1 MRTEYTIIVDWGTSI
16 LRAWLLT
23 ADSSVV
29 ESLHSEQGISVVNT
43 DHEQVL
49 EAFVSPWVERYGKLL
64 VIAFGMVTSRNG
76 WYEVPYVNCPAN
88 AQSLAAGII
97 KKRTANGLT
106 VYLLPGVSDQAMQP
120 FADVMRGE
128 ETQIIGFSE
137 FANGV
142 VVLPGTHSKWVRVQN
157 ASIEKFQTYIT
168 GELFGLLTQHGFIV
182 SSDSTTQTI
191 NESVF
196 ELGIKTAKNYQPAAN
211 NMLSQLFSVRTG
223 VLAGKLNTSDTN
235 EYLSGLLLGQEFI
248 QAASADWFKPG
259 DCIGIVGND
268 TLTARY
274 AYCAKLFDL
283 SVHVAP
289 EHVRWT
295 GAASIARSFLETQ
308 K

>member
-1 MRTEYTIIVDWGTSI
+1 MHSDYTIVVDWGTSV
-16 LRAWLLT
+16 LRAWLLK
-23 ADSSVV
+23 ADNTVV
-29 ESLHSEQGISVVNT
+29 ESLQSEQGISVVSA

-49 EAFVSPWVERYGKLL
+49 DSFVSSWVEQYGKLL

-76 WYEVPYVNCPAN
+76 WHEVPYVICPAN
-88 AQSLAAGII
+88 AQSLAAGVVR
-97 KKRTANGLT
+97 KRTEQGLT
-106 VYLLPGVSDQAMQP
+106 VYLLPGVCDHAMQP

-128 ETQIIGFSE
+128 ETQIIGFNE

-157 ASIEKFQTYIT
+157 ASIEKFQTFIT
-168 GELFGLLTQHGFIV
+168 GELFGLLTQHGFVV
-182 SSDSTTQTI
+182 SSDQKAQTI

-196 ELGIKTAKNYQPAAN
+196 ELGINTAKSCQPAAN

-223 VLAGKLNTSDTN
+223 VLAGNLNTSDTT
-235 EYLSGLLLGQEFI
+235 EYLSGLLLGQEFM
-248 QAASADWFKPG
+248 QAASAGWYRPG

-268 TLTARY
+268 ALSARY

-283 SVHVAP
+283 SVHIAP